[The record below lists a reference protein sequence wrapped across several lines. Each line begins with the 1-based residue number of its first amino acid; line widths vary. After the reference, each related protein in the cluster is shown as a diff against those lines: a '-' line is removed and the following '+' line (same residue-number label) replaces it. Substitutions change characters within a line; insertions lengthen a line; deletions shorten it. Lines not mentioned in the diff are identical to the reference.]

1 MAAPINRLESI
12 WSRSGGLEAPAPR
25 ERAVWANRAKSWE
38 TSLEGL
44 FAKHPTAA
52 IVTAAAV
59 GIALGWIVKR
69 K

>member
-1 MAAPINRLESI
+1 MAAPINRLESM
-12 WSRSGGLEAPAPR
+12 WSRSEGR
-25 ERAVWANRAKSWE
+25 EIAVAQRPVWTKRAQ
-38 TSLEGL
+38 SLEKSFESL
-44 FAKHPTAA
+44 LAKHPTAA

>member
-1 MAAPINRLESI
+1 M
-12 WSRSGGLEAPAPR
+12 WSRSEGEEIAVTS
-25 ERAVWANRAKSWE
+25 ERPVWTKQAKSWE
-38 TSLEGL
+38 KTFESLL
-44 FAKHPTAA
+44 AKHPTAA